1 MTQHLHHPVKHK
13 HTLRQLISPARLLES
28 LALQRPASLR
38 TAWLVGLQAGL
49 AVVAAALLLHYS
61 PWPQW
66 VAFGSLG
73 ALSALYGRF
82 SSQRQRRRII
92 GHAGALLVSSVWVL
106 SAVSLMAIS
115 TMSTLIL
122 FSIVAGAIAAWDHR
136 AQLGLP
142 GIVIFIFAGS
152 AALSPAANWQEVS
165 GRALATAL
173 GVGMALLAG
182 WITERWRGSGAADK
196 AQASSKI
203 APASAILSPTSAS
216 APLVSSGANLAQP
229 RLWQKLPAM
238 RISLRVMLSCF
249 VSAMLAHALGL
260 AHPAWAAIGA
270 VAVIQGMHLHIAM
283 HRAWQRTLGSLVGSG
298 LAWLILSEHPS
309 FFQILLVVALLQ
321 LVTEMLMAYNYGL
334 GQMAVTP
341 MALLMT
347 ALASTTDAAN
357 MSSARIYDTA
367 LGAIVGIGLALV
379 FSNIEE
385 RQHLAA
391 HHHQR

>member
-1 MTQHLHHPVKHK
+1 
-13 HTLRQLISPARLLES
+13 
-28 LALQRPASLR
+28 
-38 TAWLVGLQAGL
+38 
-49 AVVAAALLLHYS
+49 
-61 PWPQW
+61 
-66 VAFGSLG
+66 
-73 ALSALYGRF
+73 
-82 SSQRQRRRII
+82 
-92 GHAGALLVSSVWVL
+92 
-106 SAVSLMAIS
+106 
-115 TMSTLIL
+115 MSTLIL